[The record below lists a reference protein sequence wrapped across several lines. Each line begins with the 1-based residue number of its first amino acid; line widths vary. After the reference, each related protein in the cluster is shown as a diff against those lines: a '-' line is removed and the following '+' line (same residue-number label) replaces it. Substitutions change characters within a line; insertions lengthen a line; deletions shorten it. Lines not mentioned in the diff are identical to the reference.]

1 MRLTRMTTRRWMVL
15 VLAIALSMVCGRWG
29 WKTSGAYGLKAA
41 YHDAQERNARL
52 TLRMM
57 QSTPPSSTRIQW
69 QDAARIMSALVS
81 LPWSKD
87 LLADWHWPPIEER
100 SPTALQ
106 LARREAAKWEEL
118 VIYHMQMRR
127 KYERAAWFPWLPVE
141 PDPPEP
147 D

>member
-1 MRLTRMTTRRWMVL
+1 MTTRTWAFL
-15 VLAIALSMVCGRWG
+15 LIAIALSMACGQWG
-29 WKTSGAYGLKAA
+29 WKTSWAYGLKAA
-41 YHDAQERNARL
+41 FHDAQVRNSGLALRL
-52 TLRMM
+52 M
-57 QSTPPSSTRIQW
+57 QSTPPSMPRIQA
-69 QDAARIMSALVS
+69 QDSARIMSALVS
-81 LPWSKD
+81 LPGSKD
-87 LLADWHWPPIEER
+87 LLASWRWPLIEER

-106 LARREAAKWEEL
+106 YARGEAAKWEEL